1 VIRISRGERDA
12 SARATHL
19 EAATRKF
26 LVTTNERKQ
35 MSTKT
40 NFKRIALVAV
50 ASLGLG
56 VLSSVPSQASVAT
69 PVISGAANGS
79 MGVTGDVQSDSLT
92 AATFTVAAFMDAA
105 SDSISIQVVPSN
117 TNAETTIALN
127 GLLYLTDTGFV
138 GTKVD
143 TAYGKGDTAANTV
156 LRNQHLVASIMSR
169 NETVGV
175 VAGATSG
182 SYVVSRDTSVAA
194 SGNVKASFA
203 LQLDST
209 PSLSLVVPG
218 TYTYTVNIRTYEAGV
233 LSTARSI
240 QQELSIVVSRSAA
253 ATLQLVSTAS
263 AATSWITLGNT
274 TANLAGTTRSS
285 TDSSI
290 SVVATASTTDH
301 AFVRVNLRNA
311 SSGNAQESVTATI
324 SGAGRI
330 GDGTTMGRSVVLPY
344 TTADRTAGYKDLTIE
359 ADGTAGV
366 ATITVTTTSATFSTK
381 SVTFY
386 AVAPKTLVITTAT
399 PLLQVGTNDDAI
411 RVTATDANGVL
422 FAGTL
427 YSYATAAADEAIAGT
442 ARTSATT
449 CTFDSTDQRHECS
462 ITGTTAGTATITISN
477 YASAALATA
486 AANGA
491 EVSGTAKVTVSTA
504 TVASVKISFDKTSY
518 APGERAR
525 IYVTPLD
532 SAGKPMQTNTYT
544 NLLATGGIS
553 TAAALTFAGTTTT
566 ADSLTAVTIT
576 TKANSSATSG
586 AQAGAMEY
594 TVFMPV
600 AGGTVTIS
608 ATGGAGLPAAGRVA
622 TTATATVTDSGA
634 AALAAVNALATTV
647 ASLKTLITTLTN
659 LVLKI
664 QKKVKA

>member
-1 VIRISRGERDA
+1 
-12 SARATHL
+12 
-19 EAATRKF
+19 
-26 LVTTNERKQ
+26 

-56 VLSSVPSQASVAT
+56 VLSSVPSQASVST
-69 PVISGAANGS
+69 PVISGVVNGS

-92 AATFTVAAFMDAA
+92 AATFTVSAFMDAA

-156 LRNQHLVASIMSR
+156 IRNQHLVASIMSR

-175 VAGATSG
+175 LAGATSG

-263 AATSWITLGNT
+263 PATSWITLGNT

-285 TDSSI
+285 NDSSI

-301 AFVRVNLRNA
+301 AFVRVNLRNV

-366 ATITVTTTSATFSTK
+366 ATITVTTTSVTFSTK

-504 TVASVKISFDKTSY
+504 TAASVKISFDKASY

-532 SAGKPMQTNTYT
+532 SAGKAMQTNTYT

-586 AQAGAMEY
+586 AVAGAMEY

-647 ASLKTLITTLTN
+647 ASLRTLITTLTN

-664 QKKVKA
+664 QKKVRA